1 VNPTPISAEAAR
13 AVAPY
18 LDSWLGF
25 RQRLL
30 RVPGVQAAM
39 AVDGE
44 LVLSSAYGFA
54 DVEAQV
60 AMTPDHLFRVA
71 SHSKMF
77 TATAVLQLV
86 ESGKLRLDD
95 PVSAHLDWLDGS
107 AIAGRTLRE
116 MLSHGSG
123 VIRDGWDSNHWQ
135 LAQPFLDHDGLR
147 RVAFDNASILDANE
161 TFKYSNITYSLLG
174 EVIAAVSGI
183 PYNDYVSS
191 NVVDRLGLTDTA
203 PDLLPERAADYATGY
218 SALGYADSRLPI
230 DHVHTAT
237 MSAATGFTSTARDL
251 VRFAAAQRFGDERL
265 LTDDSKR
272 RMQHEEWSTV
282 RPDRWYG
289 LGIDIEDT
297 DGHRVVGH
305 GGGYPGHITRTT
317 VDPRSGVAIS
327 ILTNA
332 IDGPARGL
340 VVGALALIGLAAADL
355 ADDEKVEETAE
366 KYCGRFAN
374 LWGVTDVVRLG
385 NRLVAVSPEADDP
398 AEGVSTLT
406 VVDDDRLTVSSDNGF
421 GGVGEQM
428 IYTFD
433 GPDVA
438 SIRGPGGMTSWPI
451 DGFTRMLDGRTRI
464 THGDLTGPR

>member
-1 VNPTPISAEAAR
+1 VTPTPLSADAAR
-13 AVAPY
+13 ATAPY

-39 AVDGE
+39 AVDNDI
-44 LVLSSAYGFA
+44 VLSTAHGYA
-54 DVEAQV
+54 DVENQV

-77 TATAVLQLV
+77 TATSILQLV

-95 PVSAHLDWLDGS
+95 AVASHLPWLEGS
-107 AIAGRTLRE
+107 AIAARTLRE
-116 MLSHGSG
+116 LLSHGSG

-147 RVAFDNASILDANE
+147 RVALDNASILDPNE

-174 EVIAAVSGI
+174 EVIAAVSGMT
-183 PYNDYVSS
+183 YNDYVSRH
-191 NVVDRLGLTDTA
+191 VIDRLGLTDTA
-203 PDLLPERAADYATGY
+203 PELLPDRAADYATGY
-218 SALGYADSRLPI
+218 SALGYADHRLPI
-230 DHVHTAT
+230 DHVDTAA
-237 MSAATGFTSTARDL
+237 MSAATGFTSTAQDL

-289 LGIDIEDT
+289 LGIDLEDA

-340 VVGALALIGLAAADL
+340 VVGALALIGLAAADI
-355 ADDEKVEETAE
+355 AEDEKVDATAE

-406 VVDDDRLTVSSDNGF
+406 VVGDDRLKVSSDNGF
-421 GGVGEQM
+421 GGIGEQM
-428 IYTFD
+428 VYTFD
-433 GPDVA
+433 GPDVV
-438 SIRGPGGMTSWPI
+438 SVRGPGGMTSWPI
-451 DGFTRMLDGRTRI
+451 GDFTRMLDGHARI
-464 THGDLTGPR
+464 THGHLAAPH